1 MIQIILR
8 KERIILH
15 KERIKVSMVTT
26 CQHQRKRHTK
36 MGPNEFHRI
45 QFYNTLNNE
54 LNPQCFVVQKNII
67 LSWQKTDWDI
77 RFTNFVGR
85 KNKGSALLRA
95 LSRETACTSCGH
107 PTRERNPRYGEKE
120 ILRKKHGSGSHS
132 QGSISSNKK
141 RNDKKILLQKETSK
155 SS

>member
-1 MIQIILR
+1 
-8 KERIILH
+8 
-15 KERIKVSMVTT
+15 MVTT
-26 CQHQRKRHTK
+26 CQHQRKKHIK

-77 RFTNFVGR
+77 RFTNCVGR

-107 PTRERNPRYGEKE
+107 PR
-120 ILRKKHGSGSHS
+120 
-132 QGSISSNKK
+132 
-141 RNDKKILLQKETSK
+141 
-155 SS
+155 

>member
-45 QFYNTLNNE
+45 QMYNTLNNE

-77 RFTNFVGR
+77 RFTNCVGR

-107 PTRERNPRYGEKE
+107 PRRERNPRYGEKE

-141 RNDKKILLQKETSK
+141 EMIKNTPKQKETSK
-155 SS
+155 S